1 MVLLSYLFLVSQWSS
16 APFVLITVKKK
27 KKPGRM
33 SLKISFLQKVSD
45 TVRSFGKI
53 F

>member
-1 MVLLSYLFLVSQWSS
+1 MVLLSYLFLILQWSS

-27 KKPGRM
+27 KPGRV
-33 SLKISFLQKVSD
+33 SLKISLLQKVSD